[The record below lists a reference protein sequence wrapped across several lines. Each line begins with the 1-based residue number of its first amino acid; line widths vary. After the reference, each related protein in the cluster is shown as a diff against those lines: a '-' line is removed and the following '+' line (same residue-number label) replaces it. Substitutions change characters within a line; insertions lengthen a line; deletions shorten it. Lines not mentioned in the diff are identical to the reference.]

1 MSRFSRPRP
10 ISARIKGPVA
20 LILTMLVTGCSG
32 VLQTTWSQPS
42 DTVQTWAPSMD
53 TLPVQVHQQ
62 SSEPGA
68 VVTPMAAPHL
78 TFVTA
83 SSAASVPSN
92 VGEFAA
98 RRVVLYVGGEQ
109 VPTPET
115 YCKTTA
121 TLYSL
126 PKAQGVLVAAALC
139 DGSRL
144 VDSYRR
150 VYSASDIQQQGW
162 GKVVKTMKSKLL
174 WGLSSQSEFSDL
186 SYNG

>member
-1 MSRFSRPRP
+1 MFRFSRPRP
-10 ISARIKGPVA
+10 IGARIKGPVA
-20 LILTMLVTGCSG
+20 LILTMLITGCSG
-32 VLQTTWSQPS
+32 VLQTTWAEPS
-42 DTVQTWAPSMD
+42 DTVQAWAPSMD
-53 TLPVQVHQQ
+53 TIPVQVHQL
-62 SSEPGA
+62 SSEPSA
-68 VVTPMAAPHL
+68 VVTPTAVPNL

-83 SSAASVPSN
+83 SSVANAPSN

-98 RRVVLYVGGEQ
+98 RRVVLYVGSEQ

-115 YCKTTA
+115 YCKKTA

-126 PKAQGVLVAAALC
+126 PKTQGVLVAAALC

-150 VYSASDIQQQGW
+150 VYGANDIQQRGW
-162 GKVVKTMKSKLL
+162 SKVVKTMKSKLL
-174 WGLSSQSEFSDL
+174 WGLSWQSEFSDL